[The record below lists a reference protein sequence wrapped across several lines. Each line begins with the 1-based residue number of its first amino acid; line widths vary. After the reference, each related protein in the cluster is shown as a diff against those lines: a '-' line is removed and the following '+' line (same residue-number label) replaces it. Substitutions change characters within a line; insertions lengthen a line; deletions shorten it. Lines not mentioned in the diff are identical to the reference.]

1 MADPEYERL
10 LDEAAEIFLGLRSAP
25 KDPALLNE
33 RDEFLKRG
41 QAERNA
47 YSRIARAWAASG
59 QKPRVWR
66 PPSIVVAMLVFIGAI
81 AYFSSPQI
89 RLLLLADH
97 ITGLEPQR
105 IELSTGDIVDLDA
118 SSALADNANTNTRNI
133 SLLRGAAFFTVQ
145 NEARSFIVTAGDVT
159 VEALGTAFEISFL
172 DHEVAVA
179 TYEGLVKITA
189 DDYTWQLNPGERF
202 VRSDS
207 NEAAVTPVELSGIA
221 SWRGDR
227 LVADGMTFAQVAAV
241 LDRRLTGEVVVFA
254 DALRNSRVTGSFDL
268 QQPMSALRLLAA
280 TRGAH
285 ISNLQPVVTVI
296 LPAN

>member
-41 QAERNA
+41 QAERDA

-66 PPSIVVAMLVFIGAI
+66 PPSIAVAMLVFIGAI

-89 RLLLLADH
+89 RFLLLADH
-97 ITGLEPQR
+97 TTGLEPQR

-145 NEARSFIVTAGDVT
+145 NEARSFIVIAGDVT

-172 DHEVAVA
+172 DDEVAVA
-179 TYEGLVKITA
+179 TYEGQVKITA
-189 DDYTWQLNPGERF
+189 DGYTWQLNPGERF

>member
-41 QAERNA
+41 QAERDA

-145 NEARSFIVTAGDVT
+145 NEARSFIVIAGDVT

-172 DHEVAVA
+172 DDEVAVA
-179 TYEGLVKITA
+179 TYEGQVKIIA
-189 DDYTWQLNPGERF
+189 DGYTWQLNPGERF

>member
-41 QAERNA
+41 QAERDA

-66 PPSIVVAMLVFIGAI
+66 PPSIAVAMLVFIGAI

-145 NEARSFIVTAGDVT
+145 NEARSFIVIAGDVT

-172 DHEVAVA
+172 DDEVAVA
-179 TYEGLVKITA
+179 TYEGQVKIIA
-189 DDYTWQLNPGERF
+189 DGYTWQLNPGERF